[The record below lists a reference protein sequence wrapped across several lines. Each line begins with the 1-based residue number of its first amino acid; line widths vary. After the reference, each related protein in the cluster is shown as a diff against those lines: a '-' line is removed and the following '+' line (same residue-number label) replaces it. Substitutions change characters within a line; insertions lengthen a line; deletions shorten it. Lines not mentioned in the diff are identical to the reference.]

1 MPHGNVLLTNRQS
14 ELLSD
19 LVLARERERL
29 HGLDEAVLT
38 FERDTVRCG
47 HGRAATMLLPYCH
60 PEIVRN
66 PRMRSRVQN
75 FAFLCMPVKR

>member
-38 FERDTVRCG
+38 FERDTVRCDDAASMLPRG
-47 HGRAATMLLPYCH
+47 DRAD
-60 PEIVRN
+60 

>member
-47 HGRAATMLLPYCH
+47 HGDDAASMLPRGDRAD
-60 PEIVRN
+60 